1 MMTNKVI
8 LYSFFRSSASWRVRI
23 ALAFKEIK
31 YEYRAVNLFQDGGQ
45 QNSEEYKRVNP
56 MGQVPALIIDGHTL
70 TQSVSIIEYLEER
83 NPDPPLL
90 PKDKYGRAQ
99 VRALSEIINSGI
111 QPYQNLSV
119 LDKVGKGKDE
129 WAKSF
134 IEKGYHGLE
143 TFLKQTSG
151 KYSYGNTVTMA
162 DLFLV
167 PQMFAAKRYKVNME
181 QFPTISQVYD
191 SLIVLPAFKAAD
203 AVNQPD
209 MPPNFQ

>member
-70 TQSVSIIEYLEER
+70 TQSFVYFIKISTTMCG
-83 NPDPPLL
+83 
-90 PKDKYGRAQ
+90 KQ